1 MLTKGMDGRVYKQKI
16 WTFHVQTIVIL
27 GKTLFQSPR
36 IQQKLHEFSTIPSI
50 IFYKKISN
58 QRLLCMFLQ
67 ANYHSLKGEMCFMSQ
82 KNRRPFQ
89 AMALMSGIL
98 SSLVGSILV
107 GIFSGRAL
115 DKWVGTEPLF
125 LIIGLMLGLAA
136 GIYAM
141 LRLINQFFSGDN

>member
-1 MLTKGMDGRVYKQKI
+1 MDGRVYKQKI
-16 WTFHVQTIVIL
+16 WTFNVQFIVIL
-27 GKTLFQSPR
+27 GKTLYQTPR
-36 IQQKLHEFSTIPSI
+36 IQQKLHEISTIPSI

-58 QRLLCMFLQ
+58 QRLLSMFLQ